1 MAHPFLTLFAPP
13 FLLFLSQGLDE
24 GTKDEKSAGAKRK
37 WYEEKQKRKEE
48 ELVRLGLD
56 PSQSHRCG
64 GIVTPLRGLDY
75 RMTDV
80 CYNHPQLHTDL
91 NTSIPQI

>member
-1 MAHPFLTLFAPP
+1 MHRRVVLLNMALTPTSLCLHTPLP
-13 FLLFLSQGLDE
+13 LFLSQGLDE

-56 PSQSHRCG
+56 PSQSHRWG
-64 GIVTPLRGLDY
+64 ALSPLPGDN
-75 RMTDV
+75 RMYIIMTRV
-80 CYNHPQLHTDL
+80 C
-91 NTSIPQI
+91 I